1 MEPRRL
7 PLEETRKVLVI
18 KDFALFVRFGQEHGT
33 SEVNK
38 SQDTKMKKNFNYTN
52 FISIRV

>member
-38 SQDTKMKKNFNYTN
+38 SQDTKMKKNFNYTTL
-52 FISIRV
+52 FQ